1 MHQLAHYDIR
11 LKKCEICGLELRSNS
26 HLTRHLRVHSGEK
39 PFACEICGQ
48 RFAQRYNMTTHYNT
62 HQGIH
67 RVQTKNYKCE
77 ICEAAFNKQSKLDDH
92 LKSVHSSTA
101 TTATIATS
109 QSKTPNQTKNRR
121 KSQRVM
127 PVKTVPSFTP
137 IEAIDIKN
145 EVIE

>member
-39 PFACEICGQ
+39 PFACDICGQ

-67 RVQTKNYKCE
+67 RVQTKNYKCK
-77 ICEAAFNKQSKLDDH
+77 ICDAAFNKQSKLDEH
-92 LKSVHSSTA
+92 LKSVHSSTT
-101 TTATIATS
+101 TTAAN
-109 QSKTPNQTKNRR
+109 QSKSPNPTKKQR

-127 PVKTVPSFTP
+127 PNKSVPNVTPVETV
-137 IEAIDIKN
+137 EIKD
-145 EVIE
+145 EVVE